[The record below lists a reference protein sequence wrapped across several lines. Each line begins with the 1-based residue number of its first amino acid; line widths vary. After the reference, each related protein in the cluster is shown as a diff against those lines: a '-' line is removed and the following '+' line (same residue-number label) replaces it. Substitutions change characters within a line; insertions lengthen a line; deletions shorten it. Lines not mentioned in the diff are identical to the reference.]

1 MKANEFVGFHGIGAV
16 KDIVKHYGNHTH
28 VTDDARM
35 FITEDF
41 YKKTKA
47 DYVDDLNSMVKMD
60 DLKRLVESHELVE
73 SFSIIGLCSPEN
85 NYNPCIDYEK
95 FGGLPM
101 AKRELSEAIKYNS
114 EFIEIIFDNEITLIE
129 TESLKQA
136 ILDVESCQ

>member
-1 MKANEFVGFHGIGAV
+1 MKANEFVGFHGIGTV

-47 DYVDDLNSMVKMD
+47 DYVDDLNSMIKMT

-73 SFSIIGLCSPEN
+73 WH
-85 NYNPCIDYEK
+85 
-95 FGGLPM
+95 GGLKH
-101 AKRELSEAIKYNS
+101 AKNYFERNS
-114 EFIEIIFDNEITLIE
+114 KQYPDAVGGWD
-129 TESLKQA
+129 SLKQA
-136 ILDVESCQ
+136 IADVESCLKVDKKLEGL